1 VELETASTTSQ
12 PGMTAAP
19 GGWLH
24 ARGSAKTIGVDP
36 TLLPKGDG
44 AEQNR
49 WSLEG
54 G

>member
-1 VELETASTTSQ
+1 
-12 PGMTAAP
+12 MTFN
-19 GGWLH
+19 

-36 TLLPKGDG
+36 TLLPKSDG

-49 WSLEG
+49 WSLKG